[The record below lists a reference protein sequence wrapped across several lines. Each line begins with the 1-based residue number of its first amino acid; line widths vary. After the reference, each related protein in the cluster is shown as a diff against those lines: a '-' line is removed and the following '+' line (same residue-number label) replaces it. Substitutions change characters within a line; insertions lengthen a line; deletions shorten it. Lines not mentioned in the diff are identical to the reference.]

1 MKEITDII
9 ATVGFPIVAFGGL
22 AYFGGKYGFQFVKD
36 FINRIMDENKQRE
49 VNMFA
54 FMSSMGEKM
63 EKMSENME
71 NLGEMIQKHIDKE
84 HGKNE

>member
-9 ATVGFPIVAFGGL
+9 ATIGFPIVAFGGL
-22 AYFGGKYGFQFVKD
+22 AYYGGKFAYN

-49 VNMFA
+49 INMFK
-54 FMSSMGEKM
+54 FMENMGEKM

-71 NLGEMIQKHIDKE
+71 NLGEMIQKHIEKD
-84 HGKNE
+84 HN